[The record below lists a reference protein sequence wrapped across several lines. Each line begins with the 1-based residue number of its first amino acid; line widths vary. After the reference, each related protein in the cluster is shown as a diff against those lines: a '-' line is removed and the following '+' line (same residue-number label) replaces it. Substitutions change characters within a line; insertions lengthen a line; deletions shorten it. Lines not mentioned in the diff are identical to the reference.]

1 VHEARV
7 LLALRNTVN
16 SVPPGQVAEEFVMF
30 PRFVEQGKRVGVFKD
45 DMYVELRIV
54 GMPHDMATQGSPH
67 KNNTGRLVVDQ
78 DFSFPVKFPEMAV
91 LLVLLKD
98 HDDVMTDTILGYA
111 GIPLASLAPGGVSW
125 L

>member
-1 VHEARV
+1 
-7 LLALRNTVN
+7 
-16 SVPPGQVAEEFVMF
+16 
-30 PRFVEQGKRVGVFKD
+30 VGVFKD

-111 GIPLASLAPGGVSW
+111 GIPLASLAPGECGIWQASGVFGRFGLGWAVGFPGVLGS
-125 L
+125 